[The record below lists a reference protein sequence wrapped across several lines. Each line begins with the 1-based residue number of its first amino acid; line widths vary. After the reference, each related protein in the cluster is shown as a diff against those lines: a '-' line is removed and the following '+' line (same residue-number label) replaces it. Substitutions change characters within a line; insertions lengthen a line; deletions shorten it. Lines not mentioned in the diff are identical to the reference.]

1 MELISAKL
9 HTSIGSFPSSSSL
22 TGFLTSD
29 DDVSPIKTYPIYVTN
44 NAQINNLE
52 NKDGKI
58 EEDEE
63 DQQKSAKN
71 KQINN
76 TLIILNEE
84 YELMHK
90 IVIEHEIEHIACYK
104 TKISISTC
112 NDVRIIQ
119 KYGTELRTL
128 CILDEENVCSSCFF
142 LNGNGLCITKK
153 NKITLYNIN
162 DIINRYHAQ
171 LDAIEKQKEKL
182 KKRRKIRRGLQSG
195 ATTPRSITSEAT
207 TQGGG
212 DTTRGGDNSNI
223 FSFDQ
228 EDDDSDL
235 DEELQEIMD
244 NINELEAN
252 DNALVVRYRTIYI
265 ETSPPSLV
273 LNFFFFYIFYPCT
286 Q

>member
-9 HTSIGSFPSSSSL
+9 HTSIGSFPSSSAL

-29 DDVSPIKTYPIYVTN
+29 EDVSPIKTYPLYITTN
-44 NAQINNLE
+44 TEINKLEKKDNAKKVYFN
-52 NKDGKI
+52 D
-58 EEDEE
+58 DEE
-63 DQQKSAKN
+63 DKP
-71 KQINN
+71 INN

-84 YELMHK
+84 YEIMHK
-90 IVIEHEIEHIACYK
+90 IVIEYEIKHVICYK
-104 TKISISTC
+104 TKISISTT
-112 NDVRIIQ
+112 NDVRLLQ

-171 LDAIEKQKEKL
+171 LDAIEKQKDKL

-207 TQGGG
+207 TQGG
-212 DTTRGGDNSNI
+212 DPDIKEI
-223 FSFDQ
+223 FSFNLNDN
-228 EDDDSDL
+228 DDDSEIDT
-235 DEELQEIMD
+235 ELMEIMD
-244 NINELEAN
+244 DINE
-252 DNALVVRYRTIYI
+252 DTDINALIVRYRTIYI
-265 ETSPPSLV
+265 ETHPPSSV
-273 LNFFFFYIFYPCT
+273 AHSFNPCT
-286 Q
+286 QY